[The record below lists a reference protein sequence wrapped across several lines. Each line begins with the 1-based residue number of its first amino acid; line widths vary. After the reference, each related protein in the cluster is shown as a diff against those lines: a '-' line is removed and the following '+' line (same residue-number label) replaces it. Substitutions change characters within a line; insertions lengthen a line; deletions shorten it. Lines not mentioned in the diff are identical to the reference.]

1 MPLAAPRF
9 QWSRIFIQNR
19 CLLASIAAILVYFVH
34 SFCYDQGLSRLVSN
48 MLGKMK
54 AGNLL
59 GTLCSLVAMMLA
71 SVSASA
77 SSPLPNARRQDS
89 NATTYPNYR
98 ISPLDGSI
106 IALPTQDQLDF
117 QDKEMGMLIHFE
129 VATYISID
137 GCNGVPGLVPSP
149 ELFDP
154 TLLNTDQWMQ
164 SITGSGAKYATLVAK
179 HNCGFTTWPSA
190 VTFETRDNT
199 TSPYNYSVAYSP
211 VSGTD
216 VVQKFSDSAVKYGV
230 GHGFYYSTVVNNF
243 LNVQNSLVN
252 STWSAGEIR
261 ISNETYDEIVIAQLT
276 ELWTKYG
283 QLTEVGCGSSN
294 VITPLESL
302 HSGV

>member
-1 MPLAAPRF
+1 MYAGKLVGVCYLAVA
-9 QWSRIFIQNR
+9 S
-19 CLLASIAAILVYFVH
+19 LASAN
-34 SFCYDQGLSRLVSN
+34 SP
-48 MLGKMK
+48 
-54 AGNLL
+54 
-59 GTLCSLVAMMLA
+59 
-71 SVSASA
+71 SAS
-77 SSPLPNARRQDS
+77 PNSRRQDS
-89 NATTYPNYR
+89 NATYPNYR
-98 ISPLDGSI
+98 ISPIDGSI

-117 QDKEMGMLIHFE
+117 QDKEMGMLIHFN

-137 GCNGVPGLVPSP
+137 GCNGVPGLVPDP
-149 ELFDP
+149 DLFDP

-164 SITGSGAKYATLVAK
+164 SITASGAKYATLVAK

-211 VSGTD
+211 VTGTD
-216 VVQKFSDSAVKYGV
+216 VVQLFSDSATKYGV

-252 STWSAGEIR
+252 ATWSAGEIR

-283 QLTEVGCGSSN
+283 QLTEVSPGSVNAALKFMLVFSY
-294 VITPLESL
+294 
-302 HSGV
+302 

>member
-1 MPLAAPRF
+1 MPLAAPRS
-9 QWSRIFIQNR
+9 QCTLIIFIQK
-19 CLLASIAAILVYFVH
+19 CSLASTAAILVYFIH
-34 SFCYDQGLSRLVSN
+34 SFCYDRILVELVSS
-48 MLGKMK
+48 MLGKMN
-54 AGNLL
+54 AGDLL
-59 GTLCSLVAMMLA
+59 GTLCALVAI
-71 SVSASA
+71 VSA

-164 SITGSGAKYATLVAK
+164 SIMGSGAKYATLVAK

-211 VSGTD
+211 VKGTD
-216 VVQKFSDSAVKYGV
+216 VVQKFADSAVKYGV

-252 STWSAGEIR
+252 ATWSAGEIR

-276 ELWTKYG
+276 ELWTNYG
-283 QLTEVGCGSSN
+283 ELTEVSYESANATLNRFFFLGTC
-294 VITPLESL
+294 PLSTY
-302 HSGV
+302 